1 MTYILETTER
11 YEKQFAKLD
20 RSSQIIISKWLVK
33 NIDGTSD
40 PRSKGK
46 ALNGERTGTWRY
58 RIGDYRVIVQI
69 QDEKLIVL
77 ALEVGHRRD
86 VYL

>member
-1 MTYILETTER
+1 MKYILELTER

-46 ALNGERTGTWRY
+46 ALKGEKLGPWRY
-58 RIGDYRVIVQI
+58 RVGNYRVIVQI

-86 VYL
+86 IYL